1 MSASS
6 LAWAQFRLER
16 KLFWRNPSA
25 AFFSFGLPLL
35 ILLLT
40 ASVYGSGNDN
50 LDILIP
56 GVAGMSIMATTF
68 NAMAF
73 NVTFR
78 REQGL
83 LKRALATPMPLA
95 SYFAGFL
102 GNAVVNAFVQVGIVV
117 AIGHFVF
124 GVDLPH
130 DWLELVVFT
139 AVGVF
144 AFGSLGIALSQA
156 IPNFDA
162 AAAYVNIVFL
172 PAIFISGVFYS
183 STSLPAVL
191 NAIAEALPLKHVV
204 EGLHGAIVSGSGLID
219 NAGSLLVVALWGV
232 VGIFLSVRSFR
243 WE

>member
-1 MSASS
+1 MSSS
-6 LAWAQFRLER
+6 ALAWAQFRLER

-40 ASVYGSGNDN
+40 ASVYGSGNHQ

-83 LKRALATPMPLA
+83 LKRALATPMPLS

-117 AIGHFVF
+117 VIGHFVF

-183 STSLPAVL
+183 TKSLPSVL
-191 NAIAEALPLKHVV
+191 NALAEAMPLKHVV
-204 EGLHGAIVSGSGLID
+204 DGLHGAIVTGSGLAD

-232 VGIFLSVRSFR
+232 AGIFLSIRNFR

>member
-1 MSASS
+1 MSATS

-40 ASVYGSGNDN
+40 ASVYGSDAGE

-56 GVAGMSIMATTF
+56 GVAGMSVMATTF

-83 LKRALATPMPLA
+83 LKRALATPMPLS

-102 GNAVVNAFVQVGIVV
+102 GNAVANAFVQVGIVV
-117 AIGHFVF
+117 VLGHVLF
-124 GVDLPH
+124 GVDWPH
-130 DWLELVVFT
+130 DWVALVVFT

-144 AFGSLGIALSQA
+144 SFGALGIALSQA

-172 PAIFISGVFYS
+172 PAIFISGVFYRS
-183 STSLPAVL
+183 DSLPTVL
-191 NAIAEALPLKHVV
+191 NAVAEVLPLKHVID
-204 EGLHGAIVSGSGLID
+204 GFSGAIVTGHGLPD
-219 NAGSLLVVALWGV
+219 NADALLVVALWGV
-232 VGIFLSVRSFR
+232 AGIFLSIRSFR